1 MAELE
6 KVILGIENCIT
17 TDSVTECRKTE
28 CPFIACRESCLE
40 WLLRSALALLQAQ
53 EPRVMNA
60 EELRQ
65 YLMVNENG
73 LLSHDQWQELGQRAP
88 LYIEFR
94 RPDEYQVNWRT
105 AEHLRPWA
113 MEPMFWDSYGK
124 DRRCWTAR
132 PSEEQRRETPWS
144 AVVDDYDEHRY
155 SGLLSED

>member
-6 KVILGIENCIT
+6 KVIDGLRRCESYGYCEDKQCPYY
-17 TDSVTECRKTE
+17 EC
-28 CPFIACRESCLE
+28 AGCLE
-40 WLLRSALALLQAQ
+40 LLRSDALSMLKAQ
-53 EPRVMNA
+53 EPRVMPA

-73 LLSHDQWQELGQRAP
+73 LLSRDQWQELGQRAP

-113 MEPMFWDSYGK
+113 MEPIFWDNYGK
-124 DRRCWTAR
+124 DRRCWTSR
-132 PSEEQRRETPWS
+132 PTDEQRE
-144 AVVDDYDEHRY
+144 AVKWNGFDRKTLV
-155 SGLLSED
+155 

>member
-1 MAELE
+1 MEMTELE
-6 KVILGIENCIT
+6 KVLNALENCT
-17 TDSVTECRKTE
+17 AHPKCMDCGWKECEHEHETVEIPLTLAKDA
-28 CPFIACRESCLE
+28 IS
-40 WLLRSALALLQAQ
+40 LLKAQ

-60 EELRQ
+60 EELRK

-105 AEHLRPWA
+105 AERLRPWA
-113 MEPMFWDSYGK
+113 MESMFWDSYDK

-132 PSEEQRRETPWS
+132 PTDEQRE
-144 AVVDDYDEHRY
+144 AVKWDE
-155 SGLLSED
+155 